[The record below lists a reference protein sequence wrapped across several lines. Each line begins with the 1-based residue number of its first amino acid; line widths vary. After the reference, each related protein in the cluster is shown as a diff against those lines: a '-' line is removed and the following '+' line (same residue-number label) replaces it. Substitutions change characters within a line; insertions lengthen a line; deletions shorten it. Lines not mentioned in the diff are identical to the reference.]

1 MPASTPRATPDRA
14 EDAALLHVLEAYNE
28 TLKAE
33 NEILKR
39 QLADAEARAA
49 REAAKAKGA
58 IAELS
63 AFTERLTTRAPKRTR
78 RWWRPLSFGS

>member
-1 MPASTPRATPDRA
+1 MPASTPRATPDHA
-14 EDAALLHVLEAYNE
+14 EHAALLHVLEAYNE

-39 QLADAEARAA
+39 GLADAEARAA
-49 REAAKAKGA
+49 REAAKAKEA

-63 AFTERLTTRAPKRTR
+63 VLTDRLTMPAPKRTR
-78 RWWRPLSFGS
+78 RWWRPLSFES